1 MDLNSRKADY
11 WIIASIALVACA
23 AFFLGGLAPAVF
35 IVIALVSVWLFFRT
49 VNRRLFSVF
58 PQHGDL
64 PHDHI
69 PRRLWRVFVEVI
81 LQYRVVRD
89 RPVVG
94 LLHAFVLWGFF
105 AFGWVSANHMLLGLR
120 GLDKA
125 TGEHT
130 AYGAFVAV
138 WAVAVL
144 VGMIGLSFRRFVLRP
159 KALGKLSPTSGAV
172 AFLISALM
180 VTYLLGWRVFP
191 VGRRGLES
199 ELVAPHPFIFCLAG
213 GDPHLQAPALGACAV
228 HDILSSGYHQLHART
243 RGRGRRPGDD
253 SL

>member
-1 MDLNSRKADY
+1 M
-11 WIIASIALVACA
+11 
-23 AFFLGGLAPAVF
+23 
-35 IVIALVSVWLFFRT
+35 IALVSVGLFFRT

-58 PQHGDL
+58 PKHGDL

-69 PRRLWRVFVEVI
+69 PKRLWRVFVEVI

-94 LLHAFVLWGFF
+94 ILHALVLWGFLAF
-105 AFGWVSANHMLLGLR
+105 AWVSANHMLLGLR

-125 TGEHT
+125 TGERT
-130 AYGAFVAV
+130 WYGAFVAV

-180 VTYLLGWRVFP
+180 VTYLVGLGSVSGRQP
-191 VGRRGLES
+191 VLES
-199 ELVAPHPFIFCLAG
+199 ELVAPHPFIFCVAG
-213 GDPHLQAPALGACAV
+213 GDSHLQAPAPGACPG
-228 HDILSSGYHQLHART
+228 HDFLAPGDHQFHARAA
-243 RGRGRRPGDD
+243 GRWR
-253 SL
+253 

>member
-1 MDLNSRKADY
+1 MDLNSSKANS
-11 WIIASIALVACA
+11 WVMGIIALLACA
-23 AFFLGGLAPAVF
+23 AFFLAGLAQAVF
-35 IVIALVSVWLFFRT
+35 IVIASVSVWLFFQT

-58 PQHGDL
+58 PKHGDL

-69 PRRLWRVFVEVI
+69 FKRLWRVFVEVI

-94 LLHAFVLWGFF
+94 ILHAFILWGFL
-105 AFGWVSANHMLLGLR
+105 AFGWISANHMLLGMR

-125 TGEHT
+125 SGERSW
-130 AYGAFVAV
+130 YGAFVAV

-144 VGMIGLSFRRFVLRP
+144 VGIIGLSFRRFVLRP

-180 VTYLLGWRVFP
+180 VTYLLGWGVFP
-191 VGRRGLES
+191 VGSPSWKVNWWLHTLS
-199 ELVAPHPFIFCLAG
+199 FFALAG
-213 GDPHLQAPALGACAV
+213 GDSHLEAPAPGACAG
-228 HDILSSGYHQLHART
+228 HDFLSS
-243 RGRGRRPGDD
+243 RRPPARCARCGKMAMTWG
-253 SL
+253 

>member
-1 MDLNSRKADY
+1 MDLNSSKYNSWVTA
-11 WIIASIALVACA
+11 IIALGACA
-23 AFFLGGLAPAVF
+23 AFFLGGVAPAAF
-35 IVIALVSVWLFFRT
+35 IVIALGSVWSFFKT

-58 PQHGDL
+58 PKHGDL

-69 PRRLWRVFVEVI
+69 AKRLWRVFVEVI

-94 LLHAFVLWGFF
+94 TLHAFVLWGFF

-125 TGEHT
+125 TGERT
-130 AYGAFVAV
+130 WYGAFVAV

-172 AFLISALM
+172 AFLISTLM
-180 VTYLLGWRVFP
+180 VTYLLGWGVFP
-191 VGRRGLES
+191 VGSLGWK
-199 ELVAPHPFIFCLAG
+199 VIG
-213 GDPHLQAPALGACAV
+213 GSTPWHFLRCWW
-228 HDILSSGYHQLHART
+228 
-243 RGRGRRPGDD
+243 
-253 SL
+253 